1 MSREQYRAAN
11 SRIFPVVMIILGY
24 FLITFLL
31 ALVAGQGSWK
41 VWVQLIFT
49 IAAIIVSVTAFLK
62 DREIKA
68 CSIALMGSCALA
80 YVVIVLF
87 NNTVGVYAYVFALIV
102 ASMAFLNVKLTIYG
116 NSVAIIAN
124 LLRIIINKCDLTSSI
139 IDMFSLLLLAA
150 SCITVTRLLIRFNE
164 ENMSSIME
172 AAKAQE
178 TTNQTMAQVADDIS
192 AHFTEAMKMVA
203 ELKECI
209 ETSNFAM
216 ENIAE
221 STELTAES
229 IQEQASMCVEIHA
242 SSDTAEGEIRS
253 MLEASDR
260 TMQTINEGSDEIMK
274 LKEQAENVA
283 LASDVT
289 VQVISKLTDQ
299 IGNVQEFIGTI
310 LNIAGKTNLLA
321 LNASIEAAR
330 AGEAGKGFAVVA
342 TEIGKLAQNSTE
354 SVENITRL
362 IQQINILVEDA
373 VRQAA
378 ASAGEIGNSAELIH
392 TAVDTFDIIFQN
404 VQDTSNLIEGV
415 VDKINQVDQVATNVA
430 AISEEQAASSDEIL
444 ATSESMLQQAKGITE
459 NSEQVAEEAKNL
471 AASSEN
477 LAGQVQQFQI

>member
-1 MSREQYRAAN
+1 MTREQYRAAN
-11 SRIFPVVMIILGY
+11 TRIFPVVMIILGY
-24 FLITFLL
+24 FMVTFLL
-31 ALVAGQGSWK
+31 SLVTGQATWR

-49 IAAIIVSVTAFLK
+49 VAAAMISIAAFLK
-62 DREIKA
+62 NREIKA

-80 YVVIVLF
+80 YVVIVLL
-87 NNTVGVYAYVFALIV
+87 NSSKGVYAYVFALII
-102 ASMAFLNVKLTIYG
+102 ASIAFLNVKLALYG

-124 LLRIIINKCDLTSSI
+124 ILRFIIHKTDFTSVVI
-139 IDMFSLLLLAA
+139 EMFSLLLVAA

-164 ENMSSIME
+164 ENMSSILD

-178 TTNQTMAQVADDIS
+178 LTNQTMAQVADDIT
-192 AHFTEAMKMVA
+192 AHFTEAMNMVA

-209 ETSNFAM
+209 ETCHFAM

-221 STELTAES
+221 STEMTAES

-260 TMQTINEGSDEIMK
+260 TMQTITEGSDEILK

-283 LASDVT
+283 SASDAT

-310 LNIAGKTNLLA
+310 LSIAGKTNLLA

-342 TEIGKLAQNSTE
+342 EEIRQLSEQTKEASNNITAIIHDLNMGAQSANESIEASASSVHTQNGMIESMRTRFDDIYQEMTSLSSKVKNTEASVNTILASTDTISENISHLSATSEEVAASSTE
-354 SVENITRL
+354 GLRTSEKSVENM
-362 IQQINILVEDA
+362 NCC
-373 VRQAA
+373 
-378 ASAGEIGNSAELIH
+378 
-392 TAVDTFDIIFQN
+392 
-404 VQDTSNLIEGV
+404 
-415 VDKINQVDQVATNVA
+415 K
-430 AISEEQAASSDEIL
+430 EIL
-444 ATSESMLQQAKGITE
+444 
-459 NSEQVAEEAKNL
+459 EEISSL
-471 AASSEN
+471 AQK
-477 LAGQVQQFQI
+477 LKVG

>member
-289 VQVISKLTDQ
+289 VQVISKLTNQ

-342 TEIGKLAQNSTE
+342 EEIRQLSAQTKEASNNITTIIHDLNMGAQSANESIEASAASVHTQNEMIDSMRARFDDIYQEMTSLSSKVKNTEASVNTILTSTDTISENITHLSATSEEVAASSTE
-354 SVENITRL
+354 GLRTSEKSVENM
-362 IQQINILVEDA
+362 NCC
-373 VRQAA
+373 
-378 ASAGEIGNSAELIH
+378 
-392 TAVDTFDIIFQN
+392 
-404 VQDTSNLIEGV
+404 
-415 VDKINQVDQVATNVA
+415 K
-430 AISEEQAASSDEIL
+430 EIL
-444 ATSESMLQQAKGITE
+444 
-459 NSEQVAEEAKNL
+459 EEIASL
-471 AASSEN
+471 AQK
-477 LAGQVQQFQI
+477 LKVG

>member
-1 MSREQYRAAN
+1 MTREQYKAAN
-11 SRIFPVVMIILGY
+11 TKIFPVTIMILGY

-31 ALVAGQGSWK
+31 TLVAGQGSWK
-41 VWVQLIFT
+41 VWVQLIFA

-80 YVVIVLF
+80 YVVIVLL

-192 AHFTEAMKMVA
+192 VHFTEAMKMVT

-209 ETSNFAM
+209 ETCNFAM

-229 IQEQASMCVEIHA
+229 IQAQAAMCVEIHTA
-242 SSDTAEGEIRS
+242 SDTAEGEIRS
-253 MLEASDR
+253 MMDASDR
-260 TMQTINEGSDEIMK
+260 TMQTISEGSGEVQK
-274 LKEQAENVA
+274 LKEQAETVA
-283 LASDVT
+283 SASDTT
-289 VQVISKLTDQ
+289 VQVIAKLTEQVD
-299 IGNVQEFIGTI
+299 NVQEFIGTI
-310 LNIAGKTNLLA
+310 LSIAGQTNLLA

-342 TEIGKLAQNSTE
+342 DEIRQLSEQTKSASNNITSIIHELNAGAQSASASIETSAASVRTQNEMIENMRARFDDIYQEMTSLSSKVKNTETSVNVILTSTDTISENITHLSATSEEVAASSTE
-354 SVENITRL
+354 GLRTSEKSVENM
-362 IQQINILVEDA
+362 NCC
-373 VRQAA
+373 
-378 ASAGEIGNSAELIH
+378 
-392 TAVDTFDIIFQN
+392 
-404 VQDTSNLIEGV
+404 
-415 VDKINQVDQVATNVA
+415 K
-430 AISEEQAASSDEIL
+430 EIL
-444 ATSESMLQQAKGITE
+444 
-459 NSEQVAEEAKNL
+459 EEIASL
-471 AASSEN
+471 AQK
-477 LAGQVQQFQI
+477 LKVG

>member
-1 MSREQYRAAN
+1 MTREQYRAAN
-11 SRIFPVVMIILGY
+11 TRIFPVIIIILGY

-31 ALVAGQGSWK
+31 SILSGQATWRI
-41 VWVQLIFT
+41 WIQLIF
-49 IAAIIVSVTAFLK
+49 AITAIVVSVIAFLK

-68 CSIALMGSCALA
+68 CTIALMGSCALA
-80 YVVIVLF
+80 YVVIVLL
-87 NNTVGVYAYVFALIV
+87 NSSNGVYAYVFALII

-124 LLRIIINKCDLTSSI
+124 LLRIIINKCDPTSSI
-139 IDMFSLLLLAA
+139 IEMFSLLLVAA
-150 SCITVTRLLIRFNE
+150 SCITATRLMIRFNE
-164 ENMSSIME
+164 ENMASIMD

-178 TTNQTMAQVADDIS
+178 LTNQTMTQVADDIT
-192 AHFTEAMKMVA
+192 AHFTEAMNMVS

-209 ETSNFAM
+209 ETCNFAM

-221 STELTAES
+221 STEMTAES

-260 TMQTINEGSDEIMK
+260 TMQTITEGSDEILK

-283 LASDVT
+283 SASDAT

-310 LNIAGKTNLLA
+310 LSIAGKTNLLA

-342 TEIGKLAQNSTE
+342 EEIRQLSEQTKEASNNITAIIHDLNTGAQSANESIEASAASVHTQNGMIESMRTRFDDIYQEMTSLSAKVKNTEASVNTILASTDTISENISHLSATSEEVAASSTE
-354 SVENITRL
+354 GLRTSEKSVENM
-362 IQQINILVEDA
+362 NCC
-373 VRQAA
+373 
-378 ASAGEIGNSAELIH
+378 
-392 TAVDTFDIIFQN
+392 
-404 VQDTSNLIEGV
+404 
-415 VDKINQVDQVATNVA
+415 K
-430 AISEEQAASSDEIL
+430 EIL
-444 ATSESMLQQAKGITE
+444 
-459 NSEQVAEEAKNL
+459 EEISSL
-471 AASSEN
+471 AQKLKTN
-477 LAGQVQQFQI
+477 